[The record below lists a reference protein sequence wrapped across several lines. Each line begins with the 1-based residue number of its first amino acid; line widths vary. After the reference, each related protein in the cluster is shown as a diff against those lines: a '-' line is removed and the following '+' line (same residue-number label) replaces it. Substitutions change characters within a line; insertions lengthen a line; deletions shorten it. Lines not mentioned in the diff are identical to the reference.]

1 MLTPVNPEDLAKLE
15 KEKNLHVL
23 KQSTSKSKEKYDNQ
37 IEETKEDI
45 KLAEAE
51 ALQFTQLLSGSSG
64 PDHDDISPLL
74 REGAAMQLR

>member
-51 ALQFTQLLSGSSG
+51 AL
-64 PDHDDISPLL
+64 
-74 REGAAMQLR
+74 